1 MKSIM
6 CLNEKSITNIPIAI
20 MTEAIITMVALL
32 WSSEMCIRDR
42 GCTVTRHTGFIGIGV
57 DIVQACTVENR
68 SSEFQSQFFTGPAQ
82 YLSLIHIFDN
92 S

>member
-32 WSSEMCIRDR
+32 WSSDHDGQE
-42 GCTVTRHTGFIGIGV
+42 T
-57 DIVQACTVENR
+57 
-68 SSEFQSQFFTGPAQ
+68 
-82 YLSLIHIFDN
+82 LSVSYTHLTLPTN
-92 S
+92 SRV

>member
-32 WSSEMCIRDR
+32 WSSDHDGQE
-42 GCTVTRHTGFIGIGV
+42 TLLT
-57 DIVQACTVENR
+57 
-68 SSEFQSQFFTGPAQ
+68 SS
-82 YLSLIHIFDN
+82 LSVSYTHLTLPTN
-92 S
+92 SRV

>member
-32 WSSEMCIRDR
+32 WSSDHDGQEINVCEISFYF
-42 GCTVTRHTGFIGIGV
+42 HF
-57 DIVQACTVENR
+57 R
-68 SSEFQSQFFTGPAQ
+68 SSIVNFKLPANLQFK
-82 YLSLIHIFDN
+82 I
-92 S
+92 

>member
-32 WSSEMCIRDR
+32 WSSDHD
-42 GCTVTRHTGFIGIGV
+42 GPGDFIDQLVINV
-57 DIVQACTVENR
+57 CEISFYFHFR
-68 SSEFQSQFFTGPAQ
+68 SSIVNFKLPANLQFK
-82 YLSLIHIFDN
+82 I
-92 S
+92 